1 VLRYRGVVDRN
12 TILSIRAN
20 FAYCN
25 LPRGGVR
32 AVKNFVLISGS
43 RVSFPSY
50 F

>member
-1 VLRYRGVVDRN
+1 MVDRN
-12 TILSIRAN
+12 TILSYRDN

-25 LPRGGVR
+25 LPTGGLR

-43 RVSFPSY
+43 RVSFPGY